1 MCLAV
6 NICAAFWPFGDA
18 RPITYARNQTKIEKP
33 FVEHLPSYLLE
44 VEVMM
49 NATNQSSQ
57 WKCIEQIIQSTNA
70 KNFSTLLFT
79 MLKPTYLDQVNKCYT
94 SSDTSQWTETA
105 EETIR
110 SFQPHYYIIGIIAF
124 LGILFLC
131 IICKLCCILC
141 KKKSDDDELD

>member
-6 NICAAFWPFGDA
+6 NIGAAGWWPFGDV
-18 RPITYARNQTKIEKP
+18 RPITYARNQTKIIKP
-33 FVEHLPSYLLE
+33 FIEHLPSSLLE

-49 NATNQSSQ
+49 NATNQWSQ
-57 WKCIEQIIQSTNA
+57 WKCIEEIINSTNA
-70 KNFSTLLFT
+70 KNFSNLLYT
-79 MLKPTYLDQVNKCYT
+79 MLQPVNLDQVNNCYK
-94 SSDTSQWTETA
+94 SSDTSQQTA
-105 EETIR
+105 GETIR

-131 IICKLCCILC
+131 IICKLCCIFC